1 MQFNPPN
8 YEWSATTV
16 REAQEF
22 LDAAKDMIN
31 AHMASLAPGSQ
42 GVMQRERETPIRLT
56 LRLDLTPVVERI
68 NDKRT
73 VDALAADFNGPE
85 GQ

>member
-1 MQFNPPN
+1 MLFNPPN
-8 YEWSATTV
+8 YAWAATTV

-22 LDAAKDMIN
+22 LDAAGKMLD

-42 GVMQRERETPIRLT
+42 GVMQRERETPVEMTLT
-56 LRLDLTPVVERI
+56 LHRGPLVERI

-73 VDALAADFNGPE
+73 VEALAEDFE
-85 GQ
+85 A